1 MYVEFQT
8 KPCRFYPTCLIYE
21 SKLSFKINKLNN
33 FFNIIVKDLIIIK
46 KCLRREWLKFKRD
59 RFESW
64 KKLMEDKGEQ
74 KENQFNLEVQLQREK
89 FEFKKEQFYLKEKKR
104 IKREGRYK

>member
-1 MYVEFQT
+1 
-8 KPCRFYPTCLIYE
+8 
-21 SKLSFKINKLNN
+21 
-33 FFNIIVKDLIIIK
+33 
-46 KCLRREWLKFKRD
+46 
-59 RFESW
+59 
-64 KKLMEDKGEQ
+64 MEDKGEQ